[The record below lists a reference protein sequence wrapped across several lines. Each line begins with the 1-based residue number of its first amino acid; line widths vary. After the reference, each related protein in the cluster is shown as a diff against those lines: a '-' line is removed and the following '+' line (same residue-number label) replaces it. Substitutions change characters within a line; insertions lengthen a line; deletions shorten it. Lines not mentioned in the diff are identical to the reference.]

1 MLPSVWG
8 NVEKYIRDIIGQ
20 FAKDE
25 RIIVW
30 DLYNEPTNR
39 MIFTL
44 EGEKAFDPD
53 MESYSIQLMEKL
65 FYGHEI

>member
-44 EGEKAFDPD
+44 EGKRLL
-53 MESYSIQLMEKL
+53 IQTWSHTV
-65 FYGHEI
+65 FN